1 MTQSAAGVD
10 VTVPATVA
18 NLGPGFDCL
27 GVAVATHLTVRF
39 RPARHS
45 CVVGAD
51 PAAPVADDLIYRSF
65 LRAFEAAGQAVPGV
79 AIEVVQAYPRSR
91 GMGSSASAIVAG
103 LVGARAFGSLAL
115 ADIELGRLAIAI
127 EGHPDNVL
135 PALLGGLIL
144 TTSAAAGDEHWV
156 RFVPTPQVAPL
167 LLVAR
172 ERFATAKARGVVPAS
187 VSRPDAVAN
196 AAATAALVSVLAG
209 LTAPEHLMA
218 ATMDRLHEPF
228 RLPLMAETQAL
239 HAGLRAAGIAAALAG
254 AGPSVIC
261 LVAAAVLSEAVGV
274 ARGLLPDGWQVL
286 TPGWDL
292 AGARVT

>member
-1 MTQSAAGVD
+1 MTQPVAGVD

-27 GVAVATHLTVRF
+27 GVAVATHLVVRLCPSE
-39 RPARHS
+39 RS
-45 CVVGAD
+45 CIVGD
-51 PAAPVADDLIYRSF
+51 PGAPVFDDLIYRSF
-65 LRAFEAAGQAVPGV
+65 LAAFEAAGQPVPGV
-79 AIEVVQAYPRSR
+79 AIEVVGAYPRSR
-91 GMGSSASAIVAG
+91 GLGSSASAIVAG
-103 LVGARAFGSLAL
+103 LVGARALGGLAL
-115 ADIELGRLAIAI
+115 ADRDLGRLAIAI

-144 TTSAAAGDEHWV
+144 TTSAAPGDEAWV
-156 RFVPTPQVAPL
+156 RFVPTPEVAPL
-167 LLVAR
+167 VLVALD
-172 ERFATAKARGVVPAS
+172 RFATTKARGVVPVS

-209 LTAPEHLMA
+209 LAPPEHLMA
-218 ATMDRLHEPF
+218 ATVDRLHEPF

-261 LVAAAVLSEAVGV
+261 LVAAGALGKAVKV
-274 ARGLLPDGWQVL
+274 AKSLLADGWQAL

-292 AGARVT
+292 TGAQVR